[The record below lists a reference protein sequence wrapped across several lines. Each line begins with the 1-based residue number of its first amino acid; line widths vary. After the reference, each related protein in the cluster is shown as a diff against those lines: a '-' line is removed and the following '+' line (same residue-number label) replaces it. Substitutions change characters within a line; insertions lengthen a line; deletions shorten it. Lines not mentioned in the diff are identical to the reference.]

1 MKNIKSE
8 YHLEYPPKSQQKQ
21 AQIKKWVADLNLY
34 IFAINRIQ
42 KKEIALECISR
53 VINWTCRLGELFVG
67 KSTPNHLVTRSKPD
81 SRQDWAKMTDKAAE
95 GSNYADVYRVPPM
108 NNRNWVLQKNEKA
121 SAWSPYAAFSRKN
134 NHK

>member
-67 KSTPNHLVTRSKPD
+67 KSTPNHLVTRAKPD

-108 NNRNWVLQKNEKA
+108 NNRNWVLQKK
-121 SAWSPYAAFSRKN
+121 
-134 NHK
+134 

>member
-42 KKEIALECISR
+42 KKRDR
-53 VINWTCRLGELFVG
+53 VG
-67 KSTPNHLVTRSKPD
+67 
-81 SRQDWAKMTDKAAE
+81 
-95 GSNYADVYRVPPM
+95 VYLA
-108 NNRNWVLQKNEKA
+108 RN
-121 SAWSPYAAFSRKN
+121 
-134 NHK
+134 